1 MYSNPMIYGQK
12 VQDIVL
18 FKIKMKSRTSCI
30 TGTSMFILLRRKQP
44 ERIQITKRGKE
55 RVPRLI
61 FP

>member
-12 VQDIVL
+12 VQDIML
-18 FKIKMKSRTSCI
+18 FKIKMKSRTS
-30 TGTSMFILLRRKQP
+30 GTSMFILHRRKQP

-61 FP
+61 CP

>member
-12 VQDIVL
+12 VQDIML
-18 FKIKMKSRTSCI
+18 FKIKSRTSCI
-30 TGTSMFILLRRKQP
+30 MGTSMFILLRRKQP